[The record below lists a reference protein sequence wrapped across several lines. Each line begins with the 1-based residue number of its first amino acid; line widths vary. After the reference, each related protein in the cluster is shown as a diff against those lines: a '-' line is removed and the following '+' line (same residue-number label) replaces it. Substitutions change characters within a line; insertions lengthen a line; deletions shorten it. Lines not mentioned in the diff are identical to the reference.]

1 MGVTTSPGRQTC
13 ATAPASHPAGESPRS
28 PAEDETPLTREAPE
42 EERLS
47 GFCVEEEE
55 EEVYFSELSSEGS
68 VDYGFIAAVSCLLTG
83 ISLVAISYAVPR
95 DVRVPREEEDG
106 GGVAARE
113 MERLQRE
120 RARLGAHLDRC
131 VMAGLCLLTLGGVL
145 LSSLLM
151 ASLWK
156 GESARGRALRARA
169 AGRERE
175 RNLYGAIGWG
185 AAGGAPRDPAG
196 ANWTA
201 PAGDHSA
208 EF

>member
-13 ATAPASHPAGESPRS
+13 ATAPASRPAGESPRS

-55 EEVYFSELSSEGS
+55 EEEVYSSEGS

-95 DVRVPREEEDG
+95 DVRVPQEEEDG

-156 GESARGRALRARA
+156 GESARGSALRARA
-169 AGRERE
+169 AGRER
-175 RNLYGAIGWG
+175 NLYGAVGWG

-201 PAGDHSA
+201 PAGEHSA